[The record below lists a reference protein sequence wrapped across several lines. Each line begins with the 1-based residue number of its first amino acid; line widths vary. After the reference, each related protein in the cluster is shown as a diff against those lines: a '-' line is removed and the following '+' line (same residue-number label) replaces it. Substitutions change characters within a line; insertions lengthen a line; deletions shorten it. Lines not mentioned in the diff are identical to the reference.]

1 MRRYTI
7 EIDGRRFEV
16 DVEEAGEGRY
26 GVAIGERRFEVTL
39 AGQQELGQAQITP
52 QMRAAAA
59 LAATPVAPAA
69 AAGAPARSLTRPPS
83 PPSPKSSVPPAV
95 ATAGAG
101 GDTLA
106 APMPGLILRV
116 AVAVGAQ
123 VRRGQDI
130 AVLEAMKMENVLRA
144 PRDGVVAE
152 VCVEAGQQV
161 GHGAPI
167 VRFAPAAAG

>member
-26 GVAIGERRFEVTL
+26 GVAVGENRFEVTL

-52 QMRAAAA
+52 QMRAAAQGTTA
-59 LAATPVAPAA
+59 VAPAIPA
-69 AAGAPARSLTRPPS
+69 DAPARSAARPQSS
-83 PPSPKSSVPPAV
+83 PTSMSTAV
-95 ATAGAG
+95 AAAGGA

-116 AVAVGAQ
+116 AVAAGAH

-130 AVLEAMKMENVLRA
+130 AVLEAMKMENVIRA
-144 PRDGVVAE
+144 PRDGVIAE
-152 VCVEAGQQV
+152 VCVEAGQQI

-167 VRFAPAAAG
+167 VRFAPPAAG

>member
-7 EIDGRRFEV
+7 EVDGRRFEV

-26 GVAIGERRFEVTL
+26 GVAVGERRFEVTL
-39 AGQQELGQAQITP
+39 AGQQELGQAQVTP
-52 QMRAAAA
+52 QMRSSAAPPATAA
-59 LAATPVAPAA
+59 STPPRIA
-69 AAGAPARSLTRPPS
+69 TRPAL
-83 PPSPKSSVPPAV
+83 PPA
-95 ATAGAG
+95 TARTVGTGAG
-101 GDTLA
+101 ESLL

-116 AVAVGAQ
+116 AVAAGAQ

-130 AVLEAMKMENVLRA
+130 AVLEAMKMENVIRA

-167 VRFAPAAAG
+167 VRFTPTDAE

>member
-16 DVEEAGEGRY
+16 DVEEGEEGRY
-26 GVAIGERRFEVTL
+26 GVAVGERRFEVTL
-39 AGQQELGQAQITP
+39 AGQKELGQAQITP
-52 QMRAAAA
+52 QMRSEQAPPASSAPL
-59 LAATPVAPAA
+59 LAPSTGTPVAARGTAREVSPGASSAPAA
-69 AAGAPARSLTRPPS
+69 SLP
-83 PPSPKSSVPPAV
+83 
-95 ATAGAG
+95 GG
-101 GDTLA
+101 GDALA

-116 AVAVGAQ
+116 AVAAGTQ

-130 AVLEAMKMENVLRA
+130 AVLEAMKMENVIRS

-161 GHGAPI
+161 AHGAPI
-167 VRFAPAAAG
+167 VRFAPSAAG